1 MYVLALDDTVQKF
14 PYALSELR
22 FDNPNVS
29 FPSELSDDLLAQWN
43 IYPVLQESAPTFD
56 FATQNCRMV
65 NPALVKGQWI
75 QQWEV
80 TPATASEI
88 TERHAQQ
95 SKGVRSDR
103 NQRLAAC
110 DWTQLPDAPVDRLSW
125 ASYRQD
131 LRDVTSQPGFPW
143 DVKWPLQPV

>member
-14 PYALSELR
+14 PYTLSELR

-43 IYPVLQESAPTFD
+43 VHPVREKTAPTFD
-56 FATQNCRMV
+56 FATQNCRMI
-65 NPALVKGQWI
+65 NPALLNGQWT

-80 TPATASEI
+80 TPATSSEI
-88 TERHAQQ
+88 AERTTQQ
-95 SKGVRSDR
+95 SNGVRSDR

-110 DWTQLPDAPVDRLSW
+110 DWTQLPDAPVDRPLW
-125 ASYRQD
+125 ASYRQN

-143 DVKWPLQPV
+143 NITWPIEP